1 MATRFKITYADGSE
15 GTLIGSED
23 AIKKAISE
31 GDTYEAVVP
40 PEPTE
45 EQIKFAARL
54 WRDNALSATDWV
66 IPISDHP
73 QRDAYIALRQ
83 NLRQWPETSEFPSGT
98 RPTLGS

>member
-31 GDTYEAVVP
+31 GDTYEAVVRP
-40 PEPTE
+40 DPTE
-45 EQIKFAARL
+45 EQIKFNARQ
-54 WRDNALSATDWV
+54 WRNNALSATDWV

-73 QRDAYIALRQ
+73 QRDAYIAYRQKLRD
-83 NLRQWPETSEFPSGT
+83 WPNTGDFPNT
-98 RPTLGS
+98 EPTLGS